1 LKLRGALTAS
11 ALSLVVSGAV
21 AAQAFDPFGTVS
33 LTVDFT
39 LNGQGANVDSIAFY
53 EAPDP
58 GDTLLFVTSK
68 GSQLVEV
75 WGQPFVGNELTP
87 LTHASFAQGSSQ
99 VNGIA
104 IDQATDRLYVA
115 VGSPASTVVVFSL
128 PGLAFVDEFIAGA
141 VDLRAE
147 PNLALLRLDGGGT
160 RLYVSADTLVYMRDA
175 SSGADLGSFA
185 PEVGL
190 ETLVSDALEQTLHIP
205 DENGGSGIYTYD
217 PDGAPAP
224 APGANVFGGGGIF
237 QADEEGILL
246 YTCPAHGLRDDGRG
260 FFVVSDQRASQ
271 TEFEF
276 FDRSSRQH
284 LGALRL
290 DGVSNTDGIASTQ
303 RPLPGHPR
311 GLFAAIDNDQ
321 MTVGVDW
328 QRILDATGIDCGP
341 DEDSVPSLP
350 ATWTGVLGALL
361 LAAATGSFRG
371 SPRAPRPDARG

>member
-1 LKLRGALTAS
+1 MLCIALPIST
-11 ALSLVVSGAV
+11 
-21 AAQAFDPFGTVS
+21 AAQDFDPFGTVS
-33 LTVDFT
+33 LPVDFT
-39 LNGQGANVDSIAFY
+39 LDGQGSNVDSIAFY

-58 GDTLLFVTSK
+58 DDALLFVTSK
-68 GSQLVEV
+68 ASQLVEI
-75 WGQPFVGNELTP
+75 WRQPFVGNELTP
-87 LTHASFAQGSSQ
+87 LTHPSFAQGSSQ

-104 IDQATDRLYVA
+104 IDQLTDRLYVA
-115 VGSPASTVVVFSL
+115 VGSPASTVSTFSL
-128 PGLAFVDEFIAGA
+128 PGLAFAGEFIAGA

-160 RLYVSADTLVYMRDA
+160 RLYVSADTVVYVRDA
-175 SSGADLGSFA
+175 SSGADLGSFV

-190 ETLVSDALEQTLHIP
+190 ETMVSDALEQTLHIP

-224 APGANVFGGGGIF
+224 APGANVFGDGGIF

-246 YTCPAHGLRDDGRG
+246 YTCPSHGLRDDGRG
-260 FFVVSDQRASQ
+260 FFVVSDQRASE
-271 TEFEF
+271 TDFEF

-284 LGALRL
+284 LGTLWL

-321 MTVGVDW
+321 TTVGVDW
-328 QRILDATGIDCGP
+328 QRILDATGLSCGP
-341 DEDSVPSLP
+341 DADSVPSLP
-350 ATWTGVLGALL
+350 VSWIGVLGALL
-361 LAAATGSFRG
+361 LATAHASWRG
-371 SPRAPRPDARG
+371 RLRAPRPCARG